1 MNLNSLLNAVLSAT
15 QKQTAQKGGRSDN
28 LLGSLGGSAL
38 AAGLVSM
45 LLKKKNTGSLAK
57 VGSMAALGML
67 AYKAYQG
74 WQQKQSAQNA
84 QTAQNVP
91 QEADFAAAATGTAAE
106 NHGRIILRTM
116 IAAAASDGLIDEKE
130 KQLIQQESGDD
141 AATQRWLAAEFANP
155 ADLAQIAADIG
166 SNRALA
172 AEAYLAA
179 RIVCDEL
186 SRKEIVFLAQLAA
199 ALQLDEQLVEQLESQ
214 LGL

>member
-15 QKQTAQKGGRSDN
+15 QKQTASKGGRSDN

-74 WQQKQSAQNA
+74 WQQKQSAQN
-84 QTAQNVP
+84 AQNVP

>member
-15 QKQTAQKGGRSDN
+15 QKQTAGKGGRSDN
-28 LLGSLGGSAL
+28 LLGSLGSSAL

-74 WQQKQSAQNA
+74 WQQKQSAQGA

-91 QEADFAAAATGTAAE
+91 QEADFAAAATGAAAE
-106 NHGRIILRTM
+106 DHGRTILRTM

-141 AATQRWLAAEFANP
+141 AATQRWLATEFAHP
-155 ADLAQIAADIG
+155 ADIARIAADIG

>member
-74 WQQKQSAQNA
+74 WQQKQSAPS
-84 QTAQNVP
+84 AQNMP
-91 QEADFAAAATGTAAE
+91 QEADFAAAATGPAAE
-106 NHGRIILRTM
+106 DHSRIILRIM

-155 ADLAQIAADIG
+155 AGIAQIAADIG